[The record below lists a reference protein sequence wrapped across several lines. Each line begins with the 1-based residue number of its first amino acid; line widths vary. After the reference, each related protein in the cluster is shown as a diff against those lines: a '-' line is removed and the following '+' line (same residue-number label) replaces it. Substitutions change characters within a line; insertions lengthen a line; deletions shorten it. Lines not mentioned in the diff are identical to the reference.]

1 MTNTNPKLYLIL
13 STAILTLMACQS
25 SPDNSVIQSETPST
39 TPPAAETQETKE
51 VEETSQPPTQIALQK
66 TEKPL
71 TFTGTIE
78 EVFDTG
84 LGPFVGVSLKDEAG
98 ETANFNIENASASDL
113 PQGKRLQVDYIK
125 TTELLVVAG
134 RLTSEPPLDG
144 VQTKEIQEFHGEEKL
159 YTVVGEYIE
168 GVQGDQGVYVDLK
181 DKAGNTSN
189 YTAVFDADL
198 DNTQKYQGKEVELT
212 YIEKEKVIVT
222 NYQVIE

>member
-1 MTNTNPKLYLIL
+1 MKNKNFQLHLIL
-13 STAILTLMACQS
+13 STLILTLVSCQS
-25 SPDNSVIQSETPST
+25 GPDNSTIQSETPST
-39 TPPAAETQETKE
+39 TPPAETQENN
-51 VEETSQPPTQIALQK
+51 QPPTQVALQN
-66 TEKPL
+66 TETTL

-84 LGPFVGVSLKDEAG
+84 LGPFVGVTLKNEAG
-98 ETANFNIENASASDL
+98 ETATFNIENASQSDL
-113 PQGKRLQVDYIK
+113 PQGEKLQVDYIK

-198 DNTQKYQGKEVELT
+198 DNSQKYQGKEVELT

-222 NYQVIE
+222 DYQVIE